1 MNKLTKQEQLVLS
14 TILFLLVVG
23 WIVKVYRT
31 ANTGSAQPVAPIRQQ
46 P

>member
-23 WIVKVYRT
+23 WVVKVYRT
-31 ANTGSAQPVAPIRQQ
+31 ANPPPAQPAGTVHQKP
-46 P
+46 

>member
-23 WIVKVYRT
+23 WVVKVYRA
-31 ANTGSAQPVAPIRQQ
+31 ANPPSPQQAGSVHPKP
-46 P
+46 